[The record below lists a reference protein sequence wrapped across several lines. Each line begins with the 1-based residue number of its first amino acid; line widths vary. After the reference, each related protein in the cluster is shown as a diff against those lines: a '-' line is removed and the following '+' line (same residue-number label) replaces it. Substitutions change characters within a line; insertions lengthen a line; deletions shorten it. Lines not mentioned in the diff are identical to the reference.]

1 MVSWWFAFKKGF
13 KLWLLF
19 DLWIGV
25 GLLIVAI
32 AIIIGATSVAPLV
45 TDVMQTPPESPEALI
60 ESIKNMIPAIA
71 GIIAGVIIG
80 PLLAA
85 LGCFASIVKVVTDA
99 VEERALKRSLAEVPV
114 RRPTVP
120 VPPSAAQC
128 CPNCGRQIVDPA
140 VVYCPDCGAK
150 ITE

>member
-32 AIIIGATSVAPLV
+32 AIIIGAMSVAPLV

-60 ESIKNMIPAIA
+60 ETIKSMIPAMA

-99 VEERALKRSLAEVPV
+99 VEERALKRSLAEVPAT
-114 RRPTVP
+114 RPTVP
-120 VPPSAAQC
+120 APPSAAQY
-128 CPNCGRQIVDPA
+128 CPNCGRQIVDPS

>member
-32 AIIIGATSVAPLV
+32 AIIIGAMSVSSVV
-45 TDVMQTPPESPEALI
+45 TDVILTPPESPEALI
-60 ESIKNMIPAIA
+60 ETIKSIIPTIA
-71 GIIAGVIIG
+71 GVIAGVIIG

-85 LGCFASIVKVVTDA
+85 LGCFASIVKVVTDG
-99 VEERALKRSLAEVPV
+99 VEEQALKRSLAEAPA
-114 RRPTVP
+114 RRPTAP
-120 VPPSAAQC
+120 TSPSAAQY
-128 CPNCGRQIVDPA
+128 CPNCGRHIVDPS